1 MLVPDTQTE
10 LSHAVNPKRAPPV
23 YVGISSSIE
32 PVTVTISPP
41 AGNRF
46 TVVFIRR
53 TEEIDTRSELSA
65 TLIDPALEPRVTK
78 MPRLPAPSLAALHCI
93 DVSDSH
99 SVDSHPVC
107 PARPI
112 AVSDVSPSP
121 DPCTVTDV
129 EPVPAT
135 LLRDAPLMLP
145 PSIEYP
151 SVMLPP
157 RSPAVT
163 SAAAVPRVPWPPVM
177 HRTDVSD
184 SHSVPSHPVCPA
196 RPMAVSAASPSPVPC
211 TVTDADPVSAPLART
226 IPDIVLPSYDTCS
239 DMTLR
244 LAPMVMEAGNVLP
257 VVKRVSLH
265 ARDVYDI
272 HSLASQAVF
281 PNPAICVQLDFMK
294 PCPSMVNVAFT
305 LIVTGWLDTYTCD
318 NTARSYDRTSVR
330 DPPLSPR
337 VATNA

>member
-10 LSHAVNPKRAPPV
+10 LSQAVNPKRAPPV

-78 MPRLPAPSLAALHCI
+78 MPRLPARSLAALHRI

-129 EPVPAT
+129 DPVPAALIRVT
-135 LLRDAPLMLP
+135 MLRPGA
-145 PSIEYP
+145 SI
-151 SVMLPP
+151 
-157 RSPAVT
+157 
-163 SAAAVPRVPWPPVM
+163 
-177 HRTDVSD
+177 D
-184 SHSVPSHPVCPA
+184 
-196 RPMAVSAASPSPVPC
+196 
-211 TVTDADPVSAPLART
+211 
-226 IPDIVLPSYDTCS
+226 
-239 DMTLR
+239 
-244 LAPMVMEAGNVLP
+244 
-257 VVKRVSLH
+257 H
-265 ARDVYDI
+265 A
-272 HSLASQAVF
+272 
-281 PNPAICVQLDFMK
+281 
-294 PCPSMVNVAFT
+294 
-305 LIVTGWLDTYTCD
+305 
-318 NTARSYDRTSVR
+318 
-330 DPPLSPR
+330 
-337 VATNA
+337 

>member
-1 MLVPDTQTE
+1 M
-10 LSHAVNPKRAPPV
+10 H
-23 YVGISSSIE
+23 
-32 PVTVTISPP
+32 
-41 AGNRF
+41 
-46 TVVFIRR
+46 R
-53 TEEIDTRSELSA
+53 T
-65 TLIDPALEPRVTK
+65 
-78 MPRLPAPSLAALHCI
+78 

-99 SVDSHPVC
+99 SVPSHPVC
-107 PARPI
+107 PPRPI
-112 AVSDVSPSP
+112 VVSAASPSP
-121 DPCTVTDV
+121 DPCTVTSA

-157 RSPAVT
+157 RSPTVST
-163 SAAAVPRVPWPPVM
+163 AAAVPRVPWPPVM

-184 SHSVPSHPVCPA
+184 SHSVPSHPVCPT
-196 RPMAVSAASPSPVPC
+196 RPMAVSAASPSPDPC
-211 TVTDADPVSAPLART
+211 TVTDADPVPAPLART
-226 IPDIVLPSYDTCS
+226 ILVIVLTSYDTCS
-239 DMTLR
+239 DMALR
-244 LAPMVMEAGNVLP
+244 LAPIVMEAGSVLP
-257 VVKRVSLH
+257 VVTRVSLH

-294 PCPSMVNVAFT
+294 LCPSMVNVAFT

-318 NTARSYDRTSVR
+318 NTARSYDRISVR

>member
-1 MLVPDTQTE
+1 M
-10 LSHAVNPKRAPPV
+10 H
-23 YVGISSSIE
+23 
-32 PVTVTISPP
+32 
-41 AGNRF
+41 
-46 TVVFIRR
+46 R
-53 TEEIDTRSELSA
+53 T
-65 TLIDPALEPRVTK
+65 
-78 MPRLPAPSLAALHCI
+78 

-99 SVDSHPVC
+99 SVPSHPVCPPRPFTVSAASPSPDPCTVTDADPVPPVLLRVMMLIIPPSIDTAILIDPPRPPAVTTAMVMPLALWPPIIHRTDVSDSHSVPSHPVC

-112 AVSDVSPSP
+112 DVSVVSPSP
-121 DPCTVTDV
+121 DPCTVTSA

-196 RPMAVSAASPSPVPC
+196 RPMAVSAASPSPDPC
-211 TVTDADPVSAPLART
+211 TVTDADPVLAPLART

-239 DMTLR
+239 DMMLR
-244 LAPMVMEAGNVLP
+244 LAPIVMEAGNVLP
-257 VVKRVSLH
+257 VVTRVSLH